1 MLKIVFDLSQFEEVE
16 IVPIADCHVGNVLC
30 DIQTLHD
37 TISYVMK
44 EPDDPN
50 CARICLL
57 NGDLTESVTRKSV
70 GNIFDMTMT
79 PQLQV
84 ATMIEML
91 KPLSVPSEKYPNG
104 KILSY
109 CGGNHDV
116 DRYKD
121 TGITSAESIA
131 VGLGMEDR
139 YSHDGCYSF
148 IKLKNKCRDKTRQH
162 MLTFTVYNSHMTGGS
177 STVGGK
183 ANRAAKLGLNGG
195 ILADLCVGSHVHQPI
210 TFKEDVIV
218 PYTQNNTIAQRT
230 ITYVITNAFLRFGDY
245 SQRMG
250 MKPMPVTVPKIF
262 LRQKKVGKEKKLIT
276 YIEVL
281 L

>member
-1 MLKIVFDLSQFEEVE
+1 MLKIVFDLTQFERVE
-16 IVPIADCHVGNVLC
+16 IVPIADVHIGNILC
-30 DIQTLHD
+30 DIQALHD
-37 TISYVMK
+37 IISYVAK

-50 CARICLL
+50 CARICVL

-79 PQLQV
+79 PQIQV

-91 KPLSVPSEKYPNG
+91 KPLSVPSEKYPQG

-131 VGLGMEDR
+131 VGLGIEDR
-139 YSHDGCYSF
+139 YSSDGCYSF
-148 IKLKNKCRDKTRQH
+148 IKLRKIQNPEKVSVCTC
-162 MLTFTVYNSHMTGGS
+162 YNQHMTGGG
-177 STVGGK
+177 STIGGK
-183 ANRAAKLGLNGG
+183 ANRAARMGLNGG
-195 ILADLCVGSHVHQPI
+195 ILADVCIGSHVHQPM
-210 TFKEDVIV
+210 TFKEDAFV
-218 PYTQNNTIAQRT
+218 PVLSRTALMQKT
-230 ITYVITNAFLRFGDY
+230 ITYVITNAFLRYGDY
-245 SQRMG
+245 SQRSG
-250 MKPMPVTVPKIF
+250 MKPSTIAVPKIF
-262 LRQKKVGKEKKLIT
+262 ISQDRYKGDR
-276 YIEVL
+276 YINVEVL

>member
-1 MLKIVFDLSQFEEVE
+1 MLKIIFDLSQFEEVE
-16 IVPIADCHVGNVLC
+16 IVPIADVHIGNPLC
-30 DIQTLHD
+30 DIQALHD

-44 EPDDPN
+44 EPDNPK
-50 CARICLL
+50 CARICVL
-57 NGDLTESVTRKSV
+57 NGDLTESVTRKSL

-91 KPLSVPSEKYPNG
+91 KPLSIPTEKYPDG

-121 TGITSAESIA
+121 TGITSAEAIA
-131 VGLGMEDR
+131 CGLEIEDR
-139 YSHDGCYSF
+139 YSSDGCYSF
-148 IKLKNKCRDKTRQH
+148 IKLKEMQSSRNHT
-162 MLTFTVYNSHMTGGS
+162 MSATVYNQHMTGGG

-183 ANRAAKLGLNGG
+183 ANRVGRMSNGV
-195 ILADLCVGSHVHQPI
+195 IADLYIGSHVHLPL
-210 TFKEDVIV
+210 TYKEDIIV
-218 PYTQNNTIAQRT
+218 PYGQRYALTQKTM
-230 ITYVITNAFLRFGDY
+230 TYVITNAFLRFGDY
-245 SQRMG
+245 SQKMG
-250 MKPMPVTVPKIF
+250 MKPSSITVPKIF
-262 LRQKKVGKEKKLIT
+262 VRQRKSESKGRYIT
-276 YIEVL
+276 IEVL

>member
-1 MLKIVFDLSQFEEVE
+1 MLKIIFDLTQFERVE
-16 IVPIADCHVGNVLC
+16 IVPIADVHIGNILC
-30 DIQTLHD
+30 DIQALHD
-37 TISYVMK
+37 TIAYIMK
-44 EPDDPN
+44 EPEDPN
-50 CARICLL
+50 CARICVL

-79 PQLQV
+79 PQIQV

-91 KPLSVPSEKYPNG
+91 KPLSVPSEKYPQG

-131 VGLGMEDR
+131 VGLGIEDR
-139 YSHDGCYSF
+139 YSSDGCYSF
-148 IKLKNKCRDKTRQH
+148 IKLKKVQH
-162 MLTFTVYNSHMTGGS
+162 TATAVCTVYNQHMNGGGS
-177 STVGGK
+177 TIGGK
-183 ANRAAKLGLNGG
+183 ANRAAKMGLNGG
-195 ILADLCVGSHVHQPI
+195 ILADVCIGSHVHQPL

-218 PYTQNNTIAQRT
+218 PVTNNTALMQKT
-230 ITYVITNAFLRFGDY
+230 VTYIVTNSFLKFGNY
-245 SQRMG
+245 SQRSG
-250 MKPMPVTVPKIF
+250 MKPSTIKVPKIF
-262 LRQKKVGKEKKLIT
+262 INQERFKGDRFFNV
-276 YIEVL
+276 EVL